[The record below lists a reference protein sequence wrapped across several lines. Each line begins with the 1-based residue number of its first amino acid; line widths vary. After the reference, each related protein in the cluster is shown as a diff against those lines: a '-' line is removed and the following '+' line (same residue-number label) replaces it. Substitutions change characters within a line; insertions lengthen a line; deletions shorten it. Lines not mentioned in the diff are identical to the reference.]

1 MEKKLLDKEWRMSH
15 LYKIRDKNQKLVVF
29 NKNKAQVDFEKNKH
43 TRNLILKSRQ
53 LGFTTLEAIGT
64 LDDTLFVPNT
74 ECLFIA
80 HNLDDAKSIFRKK
93 IRFAW
98 ENFPEELQPLWEVDA
113 SNSQELK
120 LSRS

>member
-1 MEKKLLDKEWRMSH
+1 MDKRLLDKEWRMSH
-15 LYKIRDKNQKLVVF
+15 LYKIRDKNQKLITF
-29 NKNKAQVDFEKNKH
+29 KHNRAQADFESKKH

-53 LGFTTLEAIGT
+53 LGFTTLEAIDT
-64 LDDTLFVPNT
+64 LDDTLFTPNQ

-98 ENFPEELQPLWEVDA
+98 ENLPEELRTL
-113 SNSQELK
+113 
-120 LSRS
+120 